1 MKFVKLAVLLLCSLA
16 SVVIAAQNQ
25 NPQIDWI
32 RGTDF
37 TKYHT
42 FTWAKA
48 YYAIQD
54 PYANLALASAVQDE
68 LGAKGLSFVPQDGK
82 FDVFVTYTAR
92 INQDPANMSQNILT
106 MNVRIFDS
114 KNNSVVWSA
123 GGFTPIGKDNGENR
137 RKARA
142 LLDQMFQ
149 KYPPQ

>member
-1 MKFVKLAVLLLCSLA
+1 MKLARFAVLLLTLVSPL
-16 SVVIAAQNQ
+16 VLVAQNQ

-37 TKYHT
+37 SKYHT

-54 PYANLALASAVQDE
+54 PYANLALATAVQDQ
-68 LGAKGLSFVPQDGK
+68 LSAKGVSFVPQDAK

-92 INQDPANMSQNILT
+92 INQDMSNMSQNILT
-106 MNVRIFDS
+106 MNIRIFDA

-123 GGFTPIGKDNGENR
+123 GGFTSLGKDNSENR

-149 KYPPQ
+149 QYPPQ

>member
-1 MKFVKLAVLLLCSLA
+1 MKLARFAVFVLTLVSSLA
-16 SVVIAAQNQ
+16 LAAQNQ
-25 NPQIDWI
+25 NPQIDWV

-37 TKYHT
+37 SKYHT

-54 PYANLALASAVQDE
+54 PYANLALASAVQDH
-68 LGAKGLSFVPQDGK
+68 LSGKGFQFVPQDGN

-106 MNVRIFDS
+106 MNVRIFDA

-123 GGFTPIGKDNGENR
+123 GGFTPIGKDNSENR
-137 RKARA
+137 LKARL

-149 KYPPQ
+149 KYPPR